1 MSKVSERVLDWQGR
15 AVRYTD
21 TGTGPAVVIFA
32 VGEGALYDDLA
43 TALAAR
49 HRVLVFEAATLTG
62 GSVSK
67 RTTFLAQAL
76 AQLGISSCS
85 VIGCGH
91 GASLALTQA
100 LHAQA
105 SVQRLVL
112 IAPALDSVQHPELR
126 DRLREI
132 STPTL
137 ILVGTRDR
145 PGART
150 AGQTCREHL
159 PTSHLVLV
167 YEAGADLMAD
177 RREATLAP
185 INEFLDRG
193 EGFIVF
199 QESQMIRP

>member
-1 MSKVSERVLDWQGR
+1 MSKVSEGVLDWQGQ

-21 TGTGPAVVIFA
+21 AGAGPAVVIFA
-32 VGEGALYDDLA
+32 VGESVSCDDLA

-49 HRVLVFEAATLTG
+49 HRVLVFDAATFAD
-62 GSVSK
+62 GSVAE
-67 RTTFLAQAL
+67 RTTFFTQAL

-85 VIGCGH
+85 VIGCGL
-91 GASLALTQA
+91 GAALALTQA
-100 LHAQA
+100 LHTPT
-105 SVQRLVL
+105 SILRLVL
-112 IAPALDSVQHPELR
+112 IAPSLESVQHPELR

-132 STPTL
+132 TTPTL
-137 ILVGTRDR
+137 VLVGTQDR
-145 PGART
+145 SGART

-167 YEAGADLMAD
+167 YEAGADIVAD